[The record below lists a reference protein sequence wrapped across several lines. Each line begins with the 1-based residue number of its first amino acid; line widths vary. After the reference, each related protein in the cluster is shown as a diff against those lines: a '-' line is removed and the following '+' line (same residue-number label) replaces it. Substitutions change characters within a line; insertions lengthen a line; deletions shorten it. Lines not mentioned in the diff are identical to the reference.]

1 MAWVPFLLFG
11 IAVAAVYYFQIQRRV
26 ARRRAIATLARRVSF
41 EYFQDDT
48 AGITGMPFSFFQ
60 QGKGRKAQNVISGT
74 HNKFPLK
81 IFDYEYYI
89 DSGRS
94 RDYRRFTC
102 AILTIPAA
110 CPSLRLSHETA
121 LTRLADHVGHHDIEL
136 EYDDFNRRFQ
146 VNGKDQKFA
155 FSLLDGQMM
164 QWLLDTDTF
173 ERVEIVGPWVMVVR
187 KQLNPAVWLDLGTWL
202 DAFQTRVPPV
212 VYSTFPRA

>member
-26 ARRRAIATLARRVSF
+26 TRRRAIATLARSVAF

-102 AILTIPAA
+102 AVITIPAA
-110 CPSLRLSHETA
+110 CPPLRLSHET
-121 LTRLADHVGHHDIEL
+121 
-136 EYDDFNRRFQ
+136 
-146 VNGKDQKFA
+146 
-155 FSLLDGQMM
+155 
-164 QWLLDTDTF
+164 
-173 ERVEIVGPWVMVVR
+173 
-187 KQLNPAVWLDLGTWL
+187 
-202 DAFQTRVPPV
+202 
-212 VYSTFPRA
+212 